1 MPIKYEPNFKLF
13 LFSDWTAVGTRNTK
27 IAFDLDSCPLQI
39 QTDSVVGSGDV
50 VWVRFIRLTGD
61 GPGISIKFN
70 NPPTYSIGR
79 CSNISNEEFTLPG
92 ADKHKI
98 WTISKQNDKLQLNGN
113 GVELFDFNFKESSE
127 LDCKKMWALDFA
139 HIKFMSTVDNIDTAS
154 DMFRQLTKG
163 KQFSP
168 NNCDLYVFRGSD
180 VAIITAIF
188 IIYAIYIKLLFTN
201 VCKAVC

>member
-1 MPIKYEPNFKLF
+1 MINDLF
-13 LFSDWTAVGTRNTK
+13 IFDTQDLIIPFSSLFVFHLLPSDWTAVGTRNTK
-27 IAFDLDSCPLQI
+27 IAFDLESCPLQV

-50 VWVRFIRLTGD
+50 LWVRFLKLNSGE

-70 NPPTYSIGR
+70 DPPTYSIGR

-113 GVELFDFNFKESSE
+113 GVELFDFNFKDSSE
-127 LDCKKMWALDFA
+127 LDCKTMWALDFA

-168 NNCDLYVFRGSD
+168 NNCDLYV
-180 VAIITAIF
+180 
-188 IIYAIYIKLLFTN
+188 LM
-201 VCKAVC
+201 